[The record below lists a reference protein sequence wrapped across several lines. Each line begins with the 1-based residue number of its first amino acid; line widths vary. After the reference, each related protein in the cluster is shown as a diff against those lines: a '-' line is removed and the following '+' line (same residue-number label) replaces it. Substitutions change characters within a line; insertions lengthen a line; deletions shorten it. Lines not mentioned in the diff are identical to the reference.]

1 MDEIQLAK
9 EIAHLSIEIAKMNCE
24 LKELIRK
31 RDDVIVRY
39 AIKREQNEKD
49 STKSN

>member
-1 MDEIQLAK
+1 MNEIQLAK
-9 EIAHLSIEIAKMNCE
+9 EIAHLSIEIAKMNLE

-39 AIKREQNEKD
+39 AIILDDKKREN
-49 STKSN
+49 